1 MNSTNISVQDL
12 TEATASAVKL
22 SKIIGQPTVIVG
34 AFAMAAHG
42 YRRETNDVDIVIPV
56 VIGAAAG
63 DMLEAAAKN
72 MGLVVRAKHGFGG
85 LNLRAGDVRIHVV
98 TLDRD
103 VPTLVPDAVKE
114 AVASKRRMKLFGHS
128 VFVVSLGHL
137 VAMKLVAER
146 KKDIADSARVDR
158 PRRARLQPHQEH
170 SDGRALVGTRSRVA
184 SARAVRRWRVRQE
197 HGCSVGGR
205 GEPRRACAVG
215 NIGCTRVV
223 LDDEPSWR

>member
-1 MNSTNISVQDL
+1 MNVNVQDL

-22 SKIIGQPTVIVG
+22 SKMIGQPTIIVG

-42 YRRETNDVDIVIPV
+42 YRRETDDVDIVIPV
-56 VIGAAAG
+56 VIGAATG
-63 DMLEAAAKN
+63 DTLEAAAEKI
-72 MGLVVRAKHGFGG
+72 GLVVRAKHGFGG
-85 LNLRAGDVRIHVV
+85 LDLRAGDVRIDVV

-146 KKDIADSARVDR
+146 KKDIADIVELIKVRLEAGKWIDDRSQVKKVVERHLGWYAARKVDDL
-158 PRRARLQPHQEH
+158 AATAQAEL
-170 SDGRALVGTRSRVA
+170 GM
-184 SARAVRRWRVRQE
+184 
-197 HGCSVGGR
+197 
-205 GEPRRACAVG
+205 
-215 NIGCTRVV
+215 
-223 LDDEPSWR
+223 